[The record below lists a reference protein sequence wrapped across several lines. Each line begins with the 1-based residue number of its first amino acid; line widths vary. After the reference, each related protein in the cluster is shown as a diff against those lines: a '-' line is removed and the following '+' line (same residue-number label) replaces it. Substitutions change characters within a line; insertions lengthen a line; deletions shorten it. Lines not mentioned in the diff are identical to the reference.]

1 MFLEVLLLL
10 RNVLIDL
17 KKEMNGK
24 DKMMKKG
31 LLVATLALVLVG
43 CGKAGDTTTP
53 VDNVSVETSEAT
65 VTQKEEAVVVDSSE
79 NEKEVN
85 EEAVNADD
93 VKSAKDSDDAKNA
106 KDSDDAEEEHT
117 VLPVA
122 EEDGSASENAV
133 ESLKTYL
140 KEMKLN
146 HNSEPVDLTVR
157 IGEFGYWSDDDMDL
171 IDDPDGEIYGF
182 WQDITPGCS
191 VWCAV
196 MDNSVSVETSSTLA
210 PQGKY
215 NYEADNLIDGN
226 RNDAWV
232 EGVDGTGIG
241 ETISITKSYDTS
253 AGEMVPD
260 EESVFF
266 YEMCIV
272 NGLARNE
279 KVWKENGRV
288 KLLKFYF
295 NGEYQGTIE
304 LEDTMK
310 PQFVSLSGLNLAA
323 KNCENSTFSFEIE
336 DVYPGEK
343 YEDTALTGIEIAFDS
358 PNH

>member
-1 MFLEVLLLL
+1 
-10 RNVLIDL
+10 
-17 KKEMNGK
+17 
-24 DKMMKKG
+24 MMKKG
-31 LLVATLALVLVG
+31 LLVAILAFALVG

-53 VDNVSVETSEAT
+53 VDNGSVEEAQVA
-65 VTQKEEAVVVDSSE
+65 VTQKEETAVDSSE
-79 NEKEVN
+79 TDKEVS
-85 EEAVNADD
+85 EEAENVDDVKKADDSED
-93 VKSAKDSDDAKNA
+93 VKSAKDLENLE
-106 KDSDDAEEEHT
+106 DSEDAEEEHS
-117 VLPVA
+117 VLPEV
-122 EEDGSASENAV
+122 EEDGSVSESAV
-133 ESLKTYL
+133 ESIKTYL

-146 HNSEPVDLTVR
+146 HNSAPVDLTPRV
-157 IGEFGYWSDDDMDL
+157 GEFCYWSDDDMDL
-171 IDDPDGEIYGF
+171 IDDPNGEIYGF

-196 MDNSVSVETSSTLA
+196 MDNSASVETSSTLE

-215 NYEADNLIDGN
+215 NYEADNLINGK
-226 RNDAWV
+226 RSDAWV
-232 EGVDGTGIG
+232 EGVEGTGIG

-266 YEMCIV
+266 FEMCIV

-288 KLLKFYF
+288 KSLKFYF

-323 KNCENSTFSFEIE
+323 RNCEENTFSFEIE